1 MRGLVRVRQSGK
13 WNHHVAACGVCAIA
27 SVWVTHVGE
36 QQEICTSIRI
46 PSDLSTNMRMK
57 MRDVLLLKVH
67 LLHMTSTR
75 TTLSTISYESTAR
88 QNIGKFI

>member
-1 MRGLVRVRQSGK
+1 VRGLVRVRQSGK

-57 MRDVLLLKVH
+57 MRDVLLLSTPTPH
-67 LLHMTSTR
+67 AMTSSTR
-75 TTLSTISYESTAR
+75 TTLSTI
-88 QNIGKFI
+88 